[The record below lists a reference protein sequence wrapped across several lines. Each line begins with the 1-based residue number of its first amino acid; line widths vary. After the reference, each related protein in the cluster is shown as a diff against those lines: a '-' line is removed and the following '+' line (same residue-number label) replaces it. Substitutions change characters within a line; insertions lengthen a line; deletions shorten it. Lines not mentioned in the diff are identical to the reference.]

1 MRAFL
6 ISLVS
11 LSGAIIACNA
21 SATTVIRSA
30 SGANAAAIQNEVEK
44 FRTDLG
50 VLNANVANTFPTGRR
65 EVNWDGVPD
74 QFDSPNA
81 FPANFFNSNSPRG
94 VVFKTDGTGF
104 QNSSNTA
111 SGIPVRFGNINPA
124 YTTEFSTFSPQ
135 RLFTPIGSTQMDVN
149 FFLPGSATQATTR
162 GFGVVFTDVDVG
174 GSASIE
180 LFSGAL
186 SLGDFKA
193 PVFAGDGG
201 LSFIGVSFDDARVTS
216 VHIISGTAALGAGV
230 NESLPGKDLVVM
242 DDFIYGEP
250 APVPA
255 PGAIGLASAAL
266 ALVAGRRRRA

>member
-11 LSGAIIACNA
+11 LSGAVLACNA

-30 SGANAAAIQNEVEK
+30 SGANAAAIQNEVEN

-149 FFLPGSATQATTR
+149 FFAPGSATPATTR
-162 GFGVVFTDVDVG
+162 GFGVVFTDVDTG

-186 SLGDFKA
+186 SLGTFKA

-216 VHIISGTAALGAGV
+216 VHIISGA
-230 NESLPGKDLVVM
+230 
-242 DDFIYGEP
+242 
-250 APVPA
+250 
-255 PGAIGLASAAL
+255 
-266 ALVAGRRRRA
+266 RRRRQ

>member
-6 ISLVS
+6 TSLVV
-11 LSGAIIACNA
+11 LSGAVIAGNA
-21 SATTVIRSA
+21 SAIVIRSA
-30 SGANAAAIQNEVEK
+30 SGATPADIQQTVDQ
-44 FRTDLG
+44 FRSDLG
-50 VLNANVANTFPTGRR
+50 TLNANVAGSLGSGRR

-81 FPANFFNSNSPRG
+81 FPSNFFNSNSPRG

-104 QNSSNTA
+104 QNSSNAA

-124 YTTEFSTFSPQ
+124 YTNEFATFSPQ

-149 FFLPGSATQATTR
+149 FFVPGSSTSATTR

-180 LFSGAL
+180 LFSGAQ
-186 SLGDFKA
+186 SLGSFKA

-201 LSFIGVSFDDARVTS
+201 LSFIGVSFDDAKVTS
-216 VHIISGTAALGAGV
+216 VHIISGSAALGAGV

-250 APVPA
+250 AAVPA
-255 PGAIGLASAAL
+255 PGAVGLAGAAL
-266 ALVAGRRRRA
+266 AMVAGRRRRA